1 MAKSLNGPA
10 MLGSSIAPSAE
21 QVAINL
27 SYGGPYNGVQGTV
40 GSSIGQTVQPV
51 RVRVERPEDW
61 VPAEDASVY
70 CDNRC
75 DEISADPY
83 PVDRNGV
90 IQFLFF
96 FLLPRLRSMFYTF
109 CCIQLIDLFLGT
121 YLVKL

>member
-1 MAKSLNGPA
+1 MPANAAHTNSGTYSISSGPA

-96 FLLPRLRSMFYTF
+96 FSF
-109 CCIQLIDLFLGT
+109 CQD
-121 YLVKL
+121 